1 MKDGSI
7 VIQIEPREDLK
18 ERLLEKLESALN
30 RSKIKFKSFRVENNQ
45 LIAPIISSSSNDDY
59 ETGEVFELHVPF
71 YKLTKVKTPD
81 EKEAKKLLEQ
91 QLEEELEISV
101 MLQREQGLTTAEIDK
116 MSVQELLEAKRK
128 KDQLLKEK

>member
-30 RSKIKFKSFRVENNQ
+30 RSKIKFKIFKVENDQ

-59 ETGEVFELHVPF
+59 ETGEIFELHVPF
-71 YKLTKVKTPD
+71 YKLTKLEIPD
-81 EKEAKKLLEQ
+81 ENTAKKLLEQ
-91 QLEEELEISV
+91 QLEEELER
-101 MLQREQGLTTAEIDK
+101 REKYGMGEEEDG
-116 MSVQELLEAKRK
+116 
-128 KDQLLKEK
+128 